1 MALGG
6 ACGATVGLGIDGAT
20 VGWWQMG
27 WGDAMGREAEK
38 ASEFPV
44 AAVAAQEDEEYDEG
58 PANSERHCSHVEIQV
73 VVTCHH
79 FHVLVVAGG
88 GWGRQYFRGG

>member
-6 ACGATVGLGIDGAT
+6 ACDATVGLGVDGAT

-44 AAVAAQEDEEYDEG
+44 AAVAAQDMTSRMTRVPPMAEDIV
-58 PANSERHCSHVEIQV
+58 PRWKSR
-73 VVTCHH
+73 
-79 FHVLVVAGG
+79 L
-88 GWGRQYFRGG
+88 W